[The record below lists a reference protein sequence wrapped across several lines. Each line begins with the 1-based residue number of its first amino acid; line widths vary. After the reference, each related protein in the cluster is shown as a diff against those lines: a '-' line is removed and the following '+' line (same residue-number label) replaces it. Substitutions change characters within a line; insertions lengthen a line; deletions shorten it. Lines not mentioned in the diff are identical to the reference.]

1 MFEKLKNKWQVS
13 GIRLVLILCTFALGG
28 SLCAF
33 LGGKIMPHIPVENRL
48 LSSIIYI
55 LLVTL
60 LWPFCVLLVSL
71 PFGQWKFFLNYLA
84 RMGQRMRGRSRSQSP
99 DRP

>member
-13 GIRLVLILCTFALGG
+13 GFRLVLILCTFALGG
-28 SLCAF
+28 SLCAK
-33 LGGKIMPHIPVENRL
+33 LGGMIMPYIPLENGLIRFVL
-48 LSSIIYI
+48 YI

-84 RMGQRMRGRSRSQSP
+84 KMGQRLSGKSRSQSP
-99 DRP
+99 DRS